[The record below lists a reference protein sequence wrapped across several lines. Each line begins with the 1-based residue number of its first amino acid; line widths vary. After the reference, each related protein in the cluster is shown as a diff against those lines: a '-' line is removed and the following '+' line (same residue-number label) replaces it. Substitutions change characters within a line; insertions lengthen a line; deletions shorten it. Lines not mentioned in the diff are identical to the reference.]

1 MTAPLRAK
9 GGWSHRPPVVTLFSI
24 LVWCWRVGAWSP
36 GAGGVGVVEGNRRFG
51 RRRALP
57 LVLEGCCE
65 FELVAEGIDGDAQ
78 YIRDAVLAGR

>member
-1 MTAPLRAK
+1 M
-9 GGWSHRPPVVTLFSI
+9 VTLFSI
-24 LVWCWRVGAWSP
+24 LVWCWRVGRLVPWCGGGGRS
-36 GAGGVGVVEGNRRFG
+36 GAVEGNCRFG